1 MSQLGE
7 ALARARANAR
17 YSQNDVGAALG
28 IDRAMVSYWEAGT
41 RTPNDRQLSAM
52 ARLYGTEPLDLLE
65 GRVVEPKADDLA
77 GMLLRAEDE
86 IDPGVAPGVRDFVQF
101 LDRFAELARILA
113 EPIRGLKQSPFV
125 FRPRFNQ
132 KDDIRRKAEEVRA
145 HLGLGVGPIPDL
157 DPICETLG
165 ITLYRAPLGA
175 DLHRAPSGAFLKHP
189 EVGFSILV
197 NLDMTP
203 GRRRFT
209 VAHEL
214 AHALFHSDETN
225 QVLSLGR
232 GPRENTADAFAGEF
246 LMPSEGIRRF
256 SEEVGLP
263 PRITDPIDIVHMQR
277 YFKVSWPTALV
288 RLRQMNA
295 IATDRY
301 EELRR
306 TVRPVSLARA
316 LGYSIHP
323 EEIAQDAERW
333 RVQRFPMSFRRM
345 LRQAVVTEVMSPPT
359 AASFAGLAI
368 PDLVQILGQPL
379 GGEEQESPHLAT
391 EFNEFEVTGVV

>member
-7 ALARARANAR
+7 ALARARTSAR
-17 YSQNDVGAALG
+17 YSQDDVGAALG
-28 IDRAMVSYWEAGT
+28 INRAMVSYWESGT
-41 RTPNDRQLSAM
+41 RTPNDRQLSAL
-52 ARLYGTEPLDLLE
+52 ARLYGTEPLALLE
-65 GRVVEPKADDLA
+65 GREAESSLYDLA

-86 IDPGVAPGVRDFVQF
+86 IDPGVGPGVRDFVQF
-101 LDRFAELARILA
+101 LDRFAELARILD
-113 EPIRGLKQSPFV
+113 EPIRGLTQSPFV
-125 FRPRFNQ
+125 FRPRFSQ

-145 HLGLGVGPIPDL
+145 RLGLGAGPIPDL

-165 ITLYRAPLGA
+165 ITVYRAPLGS
-175 DLHRAPSGAFLKHP
+175 DLKQAPSGAFLKHP
-189 EVGFSILV
+189 DVGFSILV

-214 AHALFHSDETN
+214 AHALFHSDEIN
-225 QVLSLGR
+225 QLLSLGR
-232 GPRENTADAFAGEF
+232 GPRENFADAFAGEF

-256 SEEVGLP
+256 AEEVGLP
-263 PRITDPIDIVHMQR
+263 PRIADPIDIVHMQR

-288 RLRQMNA
+288 RLRQLNA
-295 IATDRY
+295 IASDRY

-323 EEIAQDAERW
+323 EETAQDAERW

-345 LRQAVVTEVMSPPT
+345 LRQAVVKEVMSPPT
-359 AASFAGLAI
+359 AASFAGVAI
-368 PDLVQILGQPL
+368 PDIVQILGQPL
-379 GGEEQESPHLAT
+379 GGEEQESPHLEA

>member
-7 ALARARANAR
+7 ALARARTSAR
-17 YSQNDVGAALG
+17 YSQDDVGAALG
-28 IDRAMVSYWEAGT
+28 INRAMVSYWESGT
-41 RTPNDRQLSAM
+41 RTPNDRQLSAL
-52 ARLYGTEPLDLLE
+52 ARLYGTEPLALLE
-65 GRVVEPKADDLA
+65 GRESESSLDGLA

-86 IDPGVAPGVRDFVQF
+86 IDPGVGSGVRDFVQF
-101 LDRFAELARILA
+101 LDRFAELARILD
-113 EPIRGLKQSPFV
+113 EPIRGLTQSPFV
-125 FRPRFNQ
+125 FRPRFSQ

-145 HLGLGVGPIPDL
+145 HLGLGAGPIPDL

-165 ITLYRAPLGA
+165 VTVYRAPLGP
-175 DLHRAPSGAFLKHP
+175 DLNQAPSGAFLKHP
-189 EVGFSILV
+189 DVGFSILV

-214 AHALFHSDETN
+214 AHALFHSDEIN
-225 QVLSLGR
+225 QLLSLGR
-232 GPRENTADAFAGEF
+232 GPRESFADAFAGEF

-256 SEEVGLP
+256 AEEVGLP
-263 PRITDPIDIVHMQR
+263 PRIADPIDIVHMQR

-288 RLRQMNA
+288 RLRQLNA
-295 IATDRY
+295 IASDRY

-359 AASFAGLAI
+359 AASFAGVAI
-368 PDLVQILGQPL
+368 PDIVQILGRPL
-379 GGEEQESPHLAT
+379 GGEDQESPHLEA

>member
-7 ALARARANAR
+7 ALARARTSAR
-17 YSQNDVGAALG
+17 YSQDDVGAALG
-28 IDRAMVSYWEAGT
+28 INRAMVSYWESGA
-41 RTPNDRQLSAM
+41 RTPNDRQLSAL
-52 ARLYGTEPLDLLE
+52 ARLFGTEPLDLLE
-65 GRVVEPKADDLA
+65 GRDAQSAADGLA

-86 IDPGVAPGVRDFVQF
+86 IDPGVLPGVRDFGQF
-101 LDRFAELARILA
+101 LDRFSELATTLG
-113 EPIRGLKQSPFV
+113 EPIRGLKQSPFM
-125 FRPRFNQ
+125 FRPRFSQ

-145 HLGLGVGPIPDL
+145 HLGLGFGPIPDL

-165 ITLYRAPLGA
+165 ITVYRAPLGP
-175 DLHRAPSGAFLKHP
+175 DLSRAPSGAFFRHLD
-189 EVGFSILV
+189 VGFSILV

-214 AHALFHSDETN
+214 AHALFHSNEISHS
-225 QVLSLGR
+225 LSLGR
-232 GPRENTADAFAGEF
+232 DPRENFADAFAGEF

-256 SEEVGLP
+256 AEEVGLP
-263 PRITDPIDIVHMQR
+263 PRIVDPIDIIHMQR

-288 RLRQMNA
+288 RLRQLNA
-295 IATDRY
+295 IAADRY
-301 EELRR
+301 QELRR

-345 LRQAVVTEVMSPPT
+345 LRQAVVTGVMSPPT

-368 PDLVQILGQPL
+368 PDIVQILGQPL
-379 GGEEQESPHLAT
+379 GGEEQESPHLET
-391 EFNEFEVTGVV
+391 EFDEFEVTGVV

>member
-7 ALARARANAR
+7 ALARARASAR

-52 ARLYGTEPLDLLE
+52 ARLYAVEPLDLLE
-65 GRVVEPKADDLA
+65 GRVAEPRADDLA
-77 GMLLRAEDE
+77 SMLLRADDAV
-86 IDPGVAPGVRDFVQF
+86 DPSATPGIREFVQF
-101 LDRFAELARILA
+101 LDRFVELAEALG
-113 EPIRGLKQSPFV
+113 EPIRGLTQSPFV
-125 FRPRFNQ
+125 FRHKFTQ

-145 HLGLGVGPIPDL
+145 YLGLGSGPISDL
-157 DPICETLG
+157 DPVCETLG
-165 ITLYRAPLGA
+165 VTLYRAPLGS
-175 DLHRAPSGAFLKHP
+175 DLSRAPSGAFLSHP
-189 EVGFSILV
+189 EVGFAILV

-214 AHALFHSDETN
+214 AHALFHSNETKR
-225 QVLSLGR
+225 VLSHGG
-232 GPRENTADAFAGEF
+232 GPRESFADAFAGEF

-256 SEEVGLP
+256 AEEVGLP
-263 PRITDPIDIVHMQR
+263 PRIVDPVDIIHLQR

-295 IATDRY
+295 VTQGTYD
-301 EELRR
+301 ELRSS
-306 TVRPVSLARA
+306 VRPVSLARA
-316 LGYSIHP
+316 LGYTIHP
-323 EEIAQDAERW
+323 EEDAQDAERW
-333 RVQRFPMSFRRM
+333 RVQRLPMSFRRM
-345 LRQAVVTEVMSPPT
+345 LRQAVMTEVMSPPT

-368 PDLVQILGQPL
+368 PDVVQILGQPL
-379 GGEEQESPHLAT
+379 GGAEQESPHLDA

>member
-7 ALARARANAR
+7 ALARARASAR
-17 YSQNDVGAALG
+17 YSQDDVGAALG
-28 IDRAMVSYWEAGT
+28 INRAMVSYWESGT
-41 RTPNDRQLSAM
+41 RTPNDRQLSAL
-52 ARLYGTEPLDLLE
+52 ARLYGTEPLALLE
-65 GRVVEPKADDLA
+65 GRESESSVDDLA

-86 IDPGVAPGVRDFVQF
+86 IDPGVVPGVRDFVQF
-101 LDRFAELARILA
+101 LDRFAELARILD
-113 EPIRGLKQSPFV
+113 EPIRGLTQSPFV
-125 FRPRFNQ
+125 FRPRFSQ

-165 ITLYRAPLGA
+165 ITVYRAPLGS
-175 DLHRAPSGAFLKHP
+175 DLNQAPSGAFLKHP
-189 EVGFSILV
+189 DVGFSILV

-214 AHALFHSDETN
+214 AHALFHSDEIN
-225 QVLSLGR
+225 QLLSLGR
-232 GPRENTADAFAGEF
+232 GPRENFADAFAGEF

-256 SEEVGLP
+256 AEEVGLP

-277 YFKVSWPTALV
+277 YFKVSWPMALV
-288 RLRQMNA
+288 RLRQLNA
-295 IATDRY
+295 IASDRY

-359 AASFAGLAI
+359 AASFAGVAI
-368 PDLVQILGQPL
+368 PDIVQILGQPL
-379 GGEEQESPHLAT
+379 GGEEQESPHLEA

>member
-7 ALARARANAR
+7 ALARARTSAR
-17 YSQNDVGAALG
+17 YSQDDVGAALG
-28 IDRAMVSYWEAGT
+28 INRAMVSYWESGT
-41 RTPNDRQLSAM
+41 RTPNDRQLSAL
-52 ARLYGTEPLDLLE
+52 ARLYGTEPLVLLE
-65 GRVVEPKADDLA
+65 GRDTQSAADDLA

-86 IDPGVAPGVRDFVQF
+86 IDPGVVPGVRDFVQF
-101 LDRFAELARILA
+101 LDRFAELATTLG
-113 EPIRGLKQSPFV
+113 EPIRGLTQSPFV
-125 FRPRFNQ
+125 FRPRFSQ

-145 HLGLGVGPIPDL
+145 HLGLGIGPIPDL
-157 DPICETLG
+157 DPICETFG
-165 ITLYRAPLGA
+165 ITVYRAPLGS
-175 DLHRAPSGAFLKHP
+175 DLSRAPSGAFLKHP
-189 EVGFSILV
+189 DVGFSILV

-225 QVLSLGR
+225 QVLSHGR
-232 GPRENTADAFAGEF
+232 GPRENFADAFAGEF

-256 SEEVGLP
+256 AEEVGLP
-263 PRITDPIDIVHMQR
+263 PRIADPVDIVHMQR
-277 YFKVSWPTALV
+277 YFKVSWPMALV
-288 RLRQMNA
+288 RLRQLNA
-295 IATDRY
+295 IAADRY
-301 EELRR
+301 AELRKS
-306 TVRPVSLARA
+306 VRPVSLARA

-359 AASFAGLAI
+359 AASFAGLAL
-368 PDLVQILGQPL
+368 PDIVQILGRPL
-379 GGEEQESPHLAT
+379 GGEEQESPHLEA